1 MLLKNFRILVTGG
14 AGFIGS
20 HLCKKLIKLENYVI
34 CYDNL
39 DDYYQGKEKNI
50 KPLLNNPWFKFVKAD
65 LLDYNLL
72 SSAMHNVDIV
82 FHLAAQPG
90 VRYSMENPEKTLRV
104 NVLGTLNVL
113 KAARNAGVKRIIFA
127 SSSSVYGTPKYMPV
141 DESHPT
147 VPISIYGAS
156 KLAAEK
162 LCGVFNDQIGL
173 PVVIL
178 RYYTVYGPRQR
189 PDMAIYRW
197 TRAIFEGKPLTIYGN
212 GHQTRDFTY
221 IDDIINGT
229 IRAAE
234 TEEIEGEIFNLGA
247 GSRISVNEVVNLLV
261 ELTNVNNVE
270 IVHET
275 PKLGDVYD
283 THANITKAKKLLGFN
298 PRVRIKDGLNRFV
311 EWYKKD
317 KLGFRNQSNE

>member
-156 KLAAEK
+156 NLRLKNFVGFLTIKLDFQLSSYA
-162 LCGVFNDQIGL
+162 I
-173 PVVIL
+173 IL
-178 RYYTVYGPRQR
+178 YTVLDRG
-189 PDMAIYRW
+189 
-197 TRAIFEGKPLTIYGN
+197 LTWLFIG
-212 GHQTRDFTY
+212 GQEQSLR
-221 IDDIINGT
+221 
-229 IRAAE
+229 
-234 TEEIEGEIFNLGA
+234 
-247 GSRISVNEVVNLLV
+247 VN
-261 ELTNVNNVE
+261 
-270 IVHET
+270 H
-275 PKLGDVYD
+275 
-283 THANITKAKKLLGFN
+283 
-298 PRVRIKDGLNRFV
+298 
-311 EWYKKD
+311 
-317 KLGFRNQSNE
+317 

>member
-1 MLLKNFRILVTGG
+1 
-14 AGFIGS
+14 
-20 HLCKKLIKLENYVI
+20 
-34 CYDNL
+34 
-39 DDYYQGKEKNI
+39 
-50 KPLLNNPWFKFVKAD
+50 
-65 LLDYNLL
+65 
-72 SSAMHNVDIV
+72 
-82 FHLAAQPG
+82 
-90 VRYSMENPEKTLRV
+90 
-104 NVLGTLNVL
+104 
-113 KAARNAGVKRIIFA
+113 
-127 SSSSVYGTPKYMPV
+127 
-141 DESHPT
+141 
-147 VPISIYGAS
+147 
-156 KLAAEK
+156 
-162 LCGVFNDQIGL
+162 
-173 PVVIL
+173 
-178 RYYTVYGPRQR
+178 
-189 PDMAIYRW
+189 MAIYRW